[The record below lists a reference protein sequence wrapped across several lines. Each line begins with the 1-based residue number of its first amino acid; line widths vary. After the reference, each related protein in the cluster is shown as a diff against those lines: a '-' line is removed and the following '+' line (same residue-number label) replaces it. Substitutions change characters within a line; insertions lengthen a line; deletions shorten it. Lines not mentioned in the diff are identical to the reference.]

1 MKNEKKKKL
10 NISTVGKK
18 TFLSI
23 ATILALQS
31 TEAQQ
36 ISSNKD
42 QKHLYEIINNHN
54 DYGYTS
60 IWDSKLTTLELYNY
74 DKEKDNLPHLLNRKE
89 RQTESL
95 SIAYYSYCDEYF
107 KEHFA
112 SYANQYTVDSFIKE
126 FKKKEITT
134 EKIDE
139 FNNICFYSFIS
150 KAFTNLNT
158 VRHGSDNNNFEWK
171 KSNVRKAIKN
181 TPKTISTLND
191 IENKILSFYSKE
203 PNNALVLKNELNKLK
218 VILSSEPKT
227 TNTETLAQIN
237 TQINHIADMMSKKIK
252 SKNLCQGLISE
263 LASQYQTNNTL
274 VIAGKLKNTSTM
286 IYNEDTIEI
295 K

>member
-54 DYGYTS
+54 DYSYTS

-107 KEHFA
+107 KEH
-112 SYANQYTVDSFIKE
+112 QQE
-126 FKKKEITT
+126 
-134 EKIDE
+134 
-139 FNNICFYSFIS
+139 
-150 KAFTNLNT
+150 
-158 VRHGSDNNNFEWK
+158 
-171 KSNVRKAIKN
+171 
-181 TPKTISTLND
+181 
-191 IENKILSFYSKE
+191 IENILKKYFKVNYQDVTLDAKY
-203 PNNALVLKNELNKLK
+203 KNSNL
-218 VILSSEPKT
+218 
-227 TNTETLAQIN
+227 
-237 TQINHIADMMSKKIK
+237 IK
-252 SKNLCQGLISE
+252 YFG
-263 LASQYQTNNTL
+263 
-274 VIAGKLKNTSTM
+274 
-286 IYNEDTIEI
+286 
-295 K
+295 